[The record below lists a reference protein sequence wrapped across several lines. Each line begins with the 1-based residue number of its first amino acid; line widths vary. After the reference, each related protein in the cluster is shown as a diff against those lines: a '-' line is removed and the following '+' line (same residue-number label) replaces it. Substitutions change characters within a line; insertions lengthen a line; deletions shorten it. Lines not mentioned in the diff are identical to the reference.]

1 MARQHPTTLFPM
13 VQIKKDTW
21 EIDEFDC
28 ISMFL
33 LIGSERALLI
43 DCGFGMGDVEAAI
56 RGITDKPLTVVVTH
70 RSVDH
75 VAGAW
80 KFPEIY
86 IHPLDR
92 DSVLPYSVETR
103 AKDFGVIKRR
113 QHDCLPSV
121 YSLHNLYGY
130 EVEKDMLPLDPN
142 KPPVIHDLYDGQQF
156 DLGGGRVVTA
166 YYVPGHSPGHM
177 MFLDEYTRSLFVGDM
192 LNYNLGV
199 RSAPVETTL
208 HSLRKMEA
216 LKDKYDDIYNGHHDF
231 RAIGAPLEEDCLP
244 TAISLLEDILAGKA
258 SMITVP
264 NFFFDYTRPPTR
276 MAVKDKVY
284 IGYDPKRMV
293 EADGLAS
300 TADWASRYE
309 LENESKEG
317 KG

>member
-13 VQIKKDTW
+13 VQFKKDTW

-33 LIGSERALLI
+33 LIGSERAMLI
-43 DCGFGMGDVEAAI
+43 DCGFGMGDLEGAI
-56 RGITDKPLTVVVTH
+56 RGITDKPLDVVVTH

-92 DSVLPYSVETR
+92 ASVLPYSVATR
-103 AKDFGVIKRR
+103 ARDFGIIRHR

-142 KPPVIHDLYDGQQF
+142 KPPVIHDLYDGQEF

-177 MFLDEYTRSLFVGDM
+177 MFLDPYSRSLFVGDM

-199 RSAPVETTL
+199 AAAPVECTL
-208 HSLRKMEA
+208 KSLRKMEA
-216 LKDKYDDIYNGHHDF
+216 LADQYDDIYNGHHDF
-231 RAIGAPLEEDCLP
+231 RALGAPLEEDCLP
-244 TAISLLEDILAGKA
+244 TAISLAEDILAGRHT
-258 SMITVP
+258 MVTVP
-264 NFFFDYTRPPTR
+264 NFFFNYDWPPVR
-276 MAVKDKVY
+276 MAVKDRNY
-284 IGYDPKRMV
+284 IGFKSSMLWESDGMDSTEEWVKRF
-293 EADGLAS
+293 
-300 TADWASRYE
+300 E
-309 LENESKEG
+309 LEKA
-317 KG
+317 